1 MQTLEMP
8 AFGIREAAR
17 RLNTNRTT
25 LYARVHSGSVAARRN
40 AVTGKLEIEYQELY
54 RLLKE
59 QENRCQGQ

>member
-17 RLNTNRTT
+17 RLGTNRTT

-40 AVTGKLEIEYQELY
+40 PVTGKLEIEYQELW
-54 RLLKE
+54 RLLRE
-59 QENRCQGQ
+59 RETRR